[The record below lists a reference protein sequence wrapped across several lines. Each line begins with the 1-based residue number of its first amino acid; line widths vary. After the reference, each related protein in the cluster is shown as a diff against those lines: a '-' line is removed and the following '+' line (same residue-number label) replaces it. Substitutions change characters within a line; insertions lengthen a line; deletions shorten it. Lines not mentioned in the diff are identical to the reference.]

1 MTTSTEITR
10 KVYTSKRDAIL
21 DIFTMESEQD
31 AKTILFNLFYCS
43 KDRFL
48 TDDVLIYLNETFSKQ
63 CKDLGL
69 DF

>member
-1 MTTSTEITR
+1 MTTTNEITR

-21 DIFTMESEQD
+21 DIFTIESESE
-31 AKTILFNLFYCS
+31 AKTVFFNLFDAC
-43 KDRFL
+43 KERFL
-48 TDDVLIYLNETFSKQ
+48 TDDVLNYLNETFSKQ